1 MPGAL
6 DGVRIV
12 DLTTMISG
20 PIATM
25 MLADQGADV
34 IKVEPRTGDLVRHL
48 GPAKGDRTATFLA
61 ANRNKRSLAIDLK
74 SEAGKEALYEL
85 IRTADVVVQNFRPGT
100 AERMGLGEDRLRALR
115 PDLIYVSISGF
126 GEQGP
131 YSGKR
136 VYDPV
141 IQALSGLAAIQAD
154 RDTGRPRM
162 IRTIIPDK
170 LTAVTGAQ
178 AITAALFARE
188 RTGEGQHI
196 RLSMLDAMIAF
207 LWAEGLVALTF
218 PGGEKNAARAQLSQ
232 DLIYETTD
240 GYITV
245 GAVSDDEWLGLCTAL
260 GQPQWLEDPRFNTP
274 TGRVVNAAERLSLT
288 QEVLKGK
295 SSSEWLALLDEH
307 QVPCAPILDRS
318 SLLAHPQ
325 IRENRIVEEQQS
337 ETLGTY
343 RLPRPAARFSRT
355 VREQHREAPQLG
367 EHTVALLAEIGFD
380 EERIQSLLD
389 SEAAFAGSG

>member
-34 IKVEPRTGDLVRHL
+34 IKVEPKTGDLVRVL

-61 ANRNKRSLAIDLK
+61 ANRNKRSVVLDLK
-74 SEAGKEALYEL
+74 SAEGLEALKKL
-85 IRTADVVVQNFRPGT
+85 VSTADVVVQNFRPGA
-100 AERMGLGEDRLRALR
+100 AERMGIGEAALR
-115 PDLIYVSISGF
+115 KVQPNLIYVSISGF
-126 GEQGP
+126 GETGP
-131 YSGKR
+131 YAKKR

-170 LTAVTGAQ
+170 LTAVTAAQ

-196 RLSMLDAMIAF
+196 KISMLDAMIAF

-218 PGGEKNAARAQLSQ
+218 PGGEKHAARAQLSQ
-232 DLIYETTD
+232 DLIYKTQD

-245 GAVSDDEWLGLCTAL
+245 GAVSDDEWKGLCAAL
-260 GQPQWLEDPRFNTP
+260 EQPQWLEDERFNTP
-274 TGRVVNAAERLSLT
+274 SGRVVNAPARLSLT
-288 QEVLKGK
+288 QEVLQHKT
-295 SSSEWLALLDEH
+295 SAEWLCVLDAN
-307 QVPCAPILDRS
+307 QVPCAPILDRTT
-318 SLLAHPQ
+318 LLDHPQ
-325 IRENRIVEEQQS
+325 IEANEIIKEHEE
-337 ETLGTY
+337 EDLGPF
-343 RLPRPAARFSRT
+343 RLPRPAARFSATQADIKR
-355 VREQHREAPQLG
+355 QAPHLG
-367 EHTVALLAEIGFD
+367 EHTEQLLLELGYDQETVAEFVTAAGLAVHG
-380 EERIQSLLD
+380 
-389 SEAAFAGSG
+389 